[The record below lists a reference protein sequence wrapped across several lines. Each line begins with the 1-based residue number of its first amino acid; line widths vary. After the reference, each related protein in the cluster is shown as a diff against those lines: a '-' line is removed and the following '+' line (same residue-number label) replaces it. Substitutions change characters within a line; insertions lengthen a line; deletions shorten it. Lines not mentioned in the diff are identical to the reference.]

1 MHLQLH
7 KAFDHMTR
15 TAQRAFRW
23 KPYKMKKVLY
33 VVHARQKTRTQSLF
47 LCFVGE
53 RRLGV
58 RFRRTRGAR

>member
-23 KPYKMKKVLY
+23 KPYKMKKSCMWFMRVKRLVPSRYFCVLW
-33 VVHARQKTRTQSLF
+33 
-47 LCFVGE
+47 
-53 RRLGV
+53 V
-58 RFRRTRGAR
+58 RED